1 MRGTNFKPMFQQ
13 LNEFKYTAATGKTYI
28 VYFLKF
34 WCAERKKSDY
44 IVKYQIR
51 GPERDFVW
59 YGRISKERFM
69 VDVEKTGGDIKNFSE
84 EELVDK
90 IKTYLKKLFIYII
103 KKALDKEF
111 EESNTEFVFYKK
123 PPIVKRTW
131 SE

>member
-1 MRGTNFKPMFQQ
+1 MFQQ
-13 LNEFKYTAATGKTYI
+13 LNEFKYTATTGKTYI

-34 WCAERKKSDY
+34 WHASDKKNDY

-59 YGRISKERFM
+59 YGRISKGRFFT
-69 VDVEKTGGDIKNFSE
+69 DHKNADRDSKKHSEIELEDEIK
-84 EELVDK
+84 
-90 IKTYLKKLFIYII
+90 IYLKKLFIYIL
-103 KKALDKEF
+103 KKALDKGF
-111 EESNTEFVFYKK
+111 EEPNTEFVFYKK

>member
-1 MRGTNFKPMFQQ
+1 MFQQ
-13 LNEFKYTAATGKTYI
+13 LNEFKYTATTGKTYI

-34 WCAERKKSDY
+34 WHASDKKHDY

-59 YGRISKERFM
+59 YGRVSKERFFADRKKIDR
-69 VDVEKTGGDIKNFSE
+69 VRKKCSEIELDDEIK
-84 EELVDK
+84 
-90 IKTYLKKLFIYII
+90 IYLKKLFIYVL
-103 KKALDKEF
+103 KKALNKGF
-111 EESNTEFVFYKK
+111 EEPNTEFVFYKK